1 MYKDL
6 IPEAR
11 DSAKDF
17 RIDFHKKILASSM
30 GATDKKDFEYVS
42 IISTHTYLK
51 APKGQLIGIRSR
63 HIEEGEDG

>member
-6 IPEAR
+6 IPGAK

-51 APKGQLIGIRSR
+51 APKG
-63 HIEEGEDG
+63 